1 MSLRVYNTLTH
12 TKEDFVPLTAGFV
25 GVYCCGPTVYDHA
38 HIGHAKLYVAM
49 DAVVRYLRFSGYRVK
64 HVMNITDVGHL
75 TDDADAGEDKV
86 AKRAAAER
94 LDPMEVV
101 ETYTASFF
109 QDMDALKVCRPSIAP
124 RASGH
129 IPEQIEIIKQLLAK
143 GVAYEA
149 DGLVY
154 FDVTKF
160 PEYGKLSGR
169 RLDELE
175 AGARVEVDPNKRHP
189 ADFLL
194 WRKAAPEH
202 ILQWPS
208 PWSWGYPGWHL
219 ECSAMAKRY
228 LGETFDIHGGGLEN
242 VFPHN
247 EDEIAQSEAANG
259 AQFARYWLHVN
270 SLTVGGKKM
279 GKSLGNAIFLKE
291 ALNRWSPEAIRL
303 FILSTHYRS
312 VLDVTDEALDAAETG
327 LKRLTNTWRSLNE
340 TIARGGGEAA
350 GLAEAA
356 VAARERFKEAMDD
369 DFNTSATIAAV
380 FDFCRDINSA
390 LASDSLPTVDAL
402 KQAADTLRE
411 TAGDV
416 LGILR
421 EETGETSDLTSS
433 LMDIIISTRAS
444 LRAAKQYQLA
454 DDLRDSLGQAGIELE
469 DRPGETV
476 WRRRE

>member
-1 MSLRVYNTLTH
+1 MSLRVYNTLTR
-12 TKEDFVPLTAGFV
+12 TKEDFEPLVPGLAGL
-25 GVYCCGPTVYDHA
+25 YCCGPTVYDHA
-38 HIGHAKLYVAM
+38 HIGHAKLYVAV
-49 DAVVRYLRFSGYRVK
+49 DVFVRYLRASGYRVK

-86 AKRAAAER
+86 EKRAAAER

-109 QDMDALKVCRPSIAP
+109 EDMDGLKVRRPSIVP

-129 IPEQIEIIKQLLAK
+129 IPEQIEVIKALLEK
-143 GVAYEA
+143 GAAYEA
-149 DGLVY
+149 AGSVY
-154 FDVTKF
+154 FDVAKF

-169 RLDELE
+169 RLEDLD
-175 AGARVEVDPNKRHP
+175 AGARVEVDANKRHP

-194 WRKAAPEH
+194 WRKASPEH
-202 ILQWPS
+202 ILKWPS
-208 PWSWGYPGWHL
+208 PWGPGYPGWHL

-228 LGETFDIHGGGLEN
+228 LGETFDIHCGGLEN
-242 VFPHN
+242 IFPHN
-247 EDEIAQSEAANG
+247 EDEVAQSEAANG
-259 AQFARYWLHVN
+259 APFVRYWLHIN

-291 ALNRWSPEAIRL
+291 ALAKWSPEAIRM

-312 VLDVTDEALDAAETG
+312 VLDVTQEALNAAETG

-340 TIARGGGEAA
+340 AIGRGGGQAT
-350 GLAEAA
+350 GLAA
-356 VAARERFKEAMDD
+356 VADEARQRFREAMDD
-369 DFNTSATIAAV
+369 DFNTSAAIAAV
-380 FDFCRDINSA
+380 FDFCRDLNTA
-390 LASDSLPTVDAL
+390 LASGAEPAVGDLRTCAE
-402 KQAADTLRE
+402 TLRE

-421 EETGETSDLTSS
+421 DQTATSEDLTQA
-433 LMDIIISTRAS
+433 LMEIIIQTRAG
-444 LRAAKQYQLA
+444 LRAAKQYALA
-454 DDLRDSLGQAGIELE
+454 DELREKLAGAGIEIE